1 MRDDLRPEYNLDY
14 SRGVRRKYYKRLLQ
28 EGANVVVV
36 EPDVASLGSVGRGR
50 KSCQRQKEREDGMP
64 TISMFYGILIRMF
77 FRDAEKHHM
86 PHIHAEYQGKVAVYS
101 IADGTLLAGEL
112 PLNKHKLVVAWI
124 EIHQEDLLADWD
136 LAVNGKKPF
145 PIKGLDQ

>member
-1 MRDDLRPEYNLDY
+1 
-14 SRGVRRKYYKRLLQ
+14 
-28 EGANVVVV
+28 
-36 EPDVASLGSVGRGR
+36 
-50 KSCQRQKEREDGMP
+50 MP

-77 FRDAEKHHM
+77 FRDVEKHHT
-86 PHIHAEYQGKVAVYS
+86 PHIHADYQGKVGVYS
-101 IADGTLLAGEL
+101 ILDGTILACEL
-112 PLNKHKLVVAWI
+112 PPYKHKRVFAWI